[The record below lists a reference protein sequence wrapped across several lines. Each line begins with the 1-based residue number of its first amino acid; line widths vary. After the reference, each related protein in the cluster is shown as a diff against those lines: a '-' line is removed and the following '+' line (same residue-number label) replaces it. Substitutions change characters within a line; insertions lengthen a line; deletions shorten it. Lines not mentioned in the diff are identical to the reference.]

1 MTYAIYILVK
11 WTLGFLMFWRLP
23 KPNSE
28 MLGSVRRQRVS
39 VIIPARNEA
48 ENLPDLLASLDA
60 NSFPPLEV
68 IVVDDSSE
76 DDTSYVAEEAGVK
89 VISAGRLPEGWMGK
103 PYACWI
109 GALKAEG
116 EFLLFLDADTRLLP
130 ETLSA
135 LLAQY
140 LEQGSGIVSVYPYH
154 IMEKGYEHLRCF
166 FNLISTMSM
175 GMSTI
180 FGQRLKPLG
189 AHGACIL
196 CSHEEYFRFGGH
208 SAVRGKII
216 EDIAIGQLFR
226 DNNMPVRCFGG
237 KGLLSFRMYPQG
249 MGQLVEGWSKNF
261 AAGAKSMHLA
271 MLLPVTAWIYG
282 AFQVVHAVALS
293 SISGNFESLS
303 WALFAYSAYGAQI
316 FWILRRIGNFS
327 RLTALFFP
335 IPLIFFGLIFFRSVI
350 LTFVIRQVRWRGR
363 YISIHQK
370 N

>member
-11 WTLGFLMFWRLP
+11 WMLGFLMFWRLP
-23 KPNSE
+23 KSNSE
-28 MLGSVRRQRVS
+28 VLGSVRRQRVS

-76 DDTSYVAEEAGVK
+76 DDTFHVAEEAGVK

-154 IMEKGYEHLRCF
+154 TNPY
-166 FNLISTMSM
+166 
-175 GMSTI
+175 
-180 FGQRLKPLG
+180 
-189 AHGACIL
+189 
-196 CSHEEYFRFGGH
+196 
-208 SAVRGKII
+208 
-216 EDIAIGQLFR
+216 
-226 DNNMPVRCFGG
+226 
-237 KGLLSFRMYPQG
+237 
-249 MGQLVEGWSKNF
+249 
-261 AAGAKSMHLA
+261 
-271 MLLPVTAWIYG
+271 IYD
-282 AFQVVHAVALS
+282 
-293 SISGNFESLS
+293 
-303 WALFAYSAYGAQI
+303 
-316 FWILRRIGNFS
+316 
-327 RLTALFFP
+327 P
-335 IPLIFFGLIFFRSVI
+335 PLIPTAKQKIMKYSLIKQACVCDIQCGSTE
-350 LTFVIRQVRWRGR
+350 L
-363 YISIHQK
+363 
-370 N
+370 